1 MSIIWQWF
9 LQQKGVLVIFEVK
22 MELLDGKKVAKEIME
37 KVKKEV
43 STLSEKP
50 GLTVIL
56 IGDDPASKVYVNI
69 KAKRCREV
77 GMESYKHRFNENVSE
92 EEVLVMIDEL
102 NKDEKVTGILIQM
115 PIPNHISRN
124 KIINAVASEKDV
136 DGFHPVNIGK
146 LILGEGK
153 LYPCTPLGVIRLLE
167 YYDIEISGK
176 EAVVIGNSPV
186 VGNPTAQMLL
196 KKGATVTI
204 CHKKTKDLGM
214 HTSKADILVSAVGKR
229 NLITKD
235 MVKEGAVVI
244 DVGIVREE
252 GKIYGDVDFENVKG
266 KCSFITP
273 VPGGVGPMTVAC
285 LLENTLIAYKIQNK
299 GEKE

>member
-1 MSIIWQWF
+1 MQI
-9 LQQKGVLVIFEVK
+9 
-22 MELLDGKKVAKEIME
+22 LDGKKVAKEIME
-37 KVKKEV
+37 KVKKAV
-43 STLSEKP
+43 ATLSEKP

-56 IGDDPASKVYVNI
+56 IGDDPASKVYVDI

-77 GMESYKHRFNENVSE
+77 GMESYKHRLSKDVSE

-102 NKDEKVTGILIQM
+102 NKDEKATGILIQM

-124 KIINAVASEKDV
+124 KLMSAVIPSKDI
-136 DGFHPVNIGK
+136 DGFHPINIGK
-146 LILGEGK
+146 LILDEGK
-153 LYPCTPLGVIRLLE
+153 LYPCTPLGIIKLLE
-167 YYDIEISGK
+167 YYNIELAGK
-176 EAVVIGNSPV
+176 EAVVIGNSPI

-204 CHKKTKDLGM
+204 CHKKTRDLGM
-214 HTSKADILVSAVGKR
+214 HTLKADIIVSAVGKR
-229 NLITKD
+229 NLVTAD

-285 LLENTLIAYKIQNK
+285 LLENTLIAYRLQGGNNA
-299 GEKE
+299 